1 MSDIEE
7 KYLMNNLIGDYQK
20 LTQDIIMYEND
31 LESRD
36 RKWKEIGGIKNPNF
50 ETDRKR
56 AFINEKITDLREQ
69 RNRIWNFLSVQ
80 FNANTQIR
88 NSNFKQLQKL
98 DEDISKISNQI
109 KVKKEQLGNQKGL
122 LGKNIRQ
129 HQITVYKNSKD
140 KEMIYLHSLGLVTL
154 IISCGM
160 MIGVVLEKIP
170 LNSMYIGVGI
180 ILGIYL
186 LYLVK
191 VVYID
196 NVNKNIRFTN
206 EVDFNKPDENLI
218 QKNKDKELS
227 KDGCS
232 KKEIEFSSIPEK
244 ENDETIE
251 KIKNTVVESDKYC
264 LKNST
269 AK

>member
-7 KYLMNNLIGDYQK
+7 KYLMNNLVGDYQK

-50 ETDRKR
+50 DSDRKR
-56 AFINEKITDLREQ
+56 DFIDEKITNLKEQ

-88 NSNFKQLQKL
+88 NSNYKQLQKL
-98 DEDISKISNQI
+98 VSDISKISNQI
-109 KVKKEQLGNQKGL
+109 KIRKEKIGNEKGL
-122 LGKNIRQ
+122 LGKTIR
-129 HQITVYKNSKD
+129 HHEINVYQNSKD

-154 IISCGM
+154 IISFGM
-160 MIGVVLEKIP
+160 MVGVVSEKIT
-170 LNSMYIGVGI
+170 LNVMYIGVGI

-186 LYLVK
+186 LYLIK
-191 VVYID
+191 VVYVD
-196 NVNKNIRFTN
+196 NVNKNIRFSD
-206 EVDFNKPDENLI
+206 EIDFNKPDKSLI

-251 KIKNTVVESDKYC
+251 QIKNTVVESDKYC
-264 LKNST
+264 LKNET
-269 AK
+269 P